1 MKKSVFTTILL
12 VITSAVSAQQ
22 IGALH
27 ISPQNPTVNDSI
39 TLIADVIF
47 PSGTCDQKELIMSQS
62 GTDFFASAIH
72 CIGPLTY
79 ICNNTDSFSA
89 GTLPAG
95 NYRFIYHVDAG
106 FGPVPCTP
114 GIVSGPTDT
123 LSFSVTTATS
133 IIESNTSEINCYYSD
148 NQIVFSQSIN
158 DFEASIYNSLGECV
172 YYKRKSK
179 GSSINFGKSGI
190 YILTLKNGNS
200 KVQKR
205 IIIP

>member
-1 MKKSVFTTILL
+1 MKKTALSTMLL
-12 VITSAVSAQQ
+12 AISSAVSSQQ

-27 ISPQNPTVNDSI
+27 VSPANPTINDPI

-47 PSGTCDQKELIMSQS
+47 PSGTCDQKDLIMSQS
-62 GTDFFASAIH
+62 GNDFIASAIH

-106 FGPVPCTP
+106 YGPAPCTP

-123 LSFSVTTATS
+123 ISFTVTNSTS
-133 IIESNTSEINCYYSD
+133 LNEWNTTSLNCFYSD
-148 NQIVFSQSIN
+148 KKILFSSTIDN
-158 DFEASIYNSLGECV
+158 CEVSIYNNLGERV
-172 YYKRKSK
+172 YFNRKFE
-179 GSSINFGKSGI
+179 GNSINFHKSGI
-190 YILTLKNGNS
+190 YIVSVNNRKGTI
-200 KVQKR
+200 QKR
-205 IIIP
+205 IVIP